1 MTAAVQAG
9 LDKVKAGLT
18 FDLLDNDNQD
28 IYNVQD
34 FSGVA
39 EGRPARLI
47 PELSI
52 DKADSQG
59 DT

>member
-34 FSGVA
+34 FSGTPSQWN
-39 EGRPARLI
+39 RK
-47 PELSI
+47 LSFF
-52 DKADSQG
+52 A
-59 DT
+59 